1 MEEDIK
7 NMSKE
12 ELLEYLEEISQ
23 QLDNIALDQIKIA
36 IAELQYFKD
45 QYKELEYKYDKALSD
60 LVQAE
65 QKNKELEE
73 ERQIVGMP
81 VRNKRD
87 GRIGIVLHQWKS
99 GSVAVLESISPRV
112 INTHDSWNTL
122 KIVTDEV
129 KQTQTKCETIPV
141 SLVEETI
148 EELSED
154 LEIMKVDAMYGRYK
168 EYGSKLSF
176 EKQFSYKYGMHDVL
190 QELLEKRK

>member
-65 QKNKELEE
+65 HKNKELEE
-73 ERQIVGMP
+73 KNGTLRRANSIAEDITQVVNKAHEDFMKEFIPTSLVKEKMKELEKANKNWENMYDEDQEYIVELN
-81 VRNKRD
+81 NK
-87 GRIGIVLHQWKS
+87 ISNLEWKNEIF
-99 GSVAVLESISPRV
+99 VKSIKS
-112 INTHDSWNTL
+112 H
-122 KIVTDEV
+122 K
-129 KQTQTKCETIPV
+129 ETIKKLQLENIGYQLSQLPDT
-141 SLVEETI
+141 SEE
-148 EELSED
+148 
-154 LEIMKVDAMYGRYK
+154 YK
-168 EYGSKLSF
+168 MLR
-176 EKQFSYKYGMHDVL
+176 KQL
-190 QELLEKRK
+190 QELLED